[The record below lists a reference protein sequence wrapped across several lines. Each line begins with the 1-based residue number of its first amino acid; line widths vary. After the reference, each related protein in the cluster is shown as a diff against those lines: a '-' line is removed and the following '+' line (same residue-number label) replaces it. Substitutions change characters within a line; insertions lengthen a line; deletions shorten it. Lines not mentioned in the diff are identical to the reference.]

1 MYSGHQA
8 QVGSLAWSP
17 DGTRLVSGSA
27 DGSARVWQV
36 SSGEPLVS
44 YRGHQGRV
52 YSVAWS
58 PDGRWI
64 ASGGEDTT
72 VHLWEPDGTPLLMY
86 QGHSAWI
93 RRALA
98 WSPDSRLVASG
109 GWDRTVQVWE
119 AASGERLLTYR
130 GHRSS
135 VHGVAWSPD
144 GRSIISVELE
154 GGDSARR
161 WEVSTGEDWLSYE
174 MSGGTLA
181 WSPDGKRLAIVSVL
195 PSLVEV
201 WDADSGQKLA
211 QQDSQEPADRWNLVQ
226 ALAWSP
232 SGEWLAGGGT
242 DATVKV
248 WAVAAM
254 QKVEEE

>member
-1 MYSGHQA
+1 MQPLRHMYSGHQA

-93 RRALA
+93 RRAL
-98 WSPDSRLVASG
+98 
-109 GWDRTVQVWE
+109 
-119 AASGERLLTYR
+119 
-130 GHRSS
+130 
-135 VHGVAWSPD
+135 AWSPD